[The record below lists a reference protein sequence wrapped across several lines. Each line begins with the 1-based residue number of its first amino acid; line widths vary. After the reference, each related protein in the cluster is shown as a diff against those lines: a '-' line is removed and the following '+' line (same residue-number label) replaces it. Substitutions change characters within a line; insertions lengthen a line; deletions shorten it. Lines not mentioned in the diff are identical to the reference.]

1 MPHSPLLAIL
11 AALSLLSLYSL
22 QGEEAAAP
30 ANAATNAPTPSATNA
45 ASSVTVG
52 DPSRASDLP
61 SELTNAYTNGA
72 REITIRPGTYTLPA
86 TGGESIVLNE
96 WKDAVIRA
104 TNVTVIF
111 EELAHRPVRL
121 RGCER
126 VTFEGATLRFA
137 KPSFTQARIIAMGKE
152 AGGDYIDCKIDAGY
166 PPELDGSLDI
176 ADAGTRLIKPGT
188 GDFGCEKGE
197 ELASG
202 LLRLHG
208 VRGGIGTAA
217 VNDWIFTRS
226 KSGGSTIVQ
235 LDGCNR
241 CIMRGLVLQNSGFA
255 SFFDTGGEGGNRYE
269 GCRVMPGP
277 KPEGATEEQLVGGGA
292 DGFHC
297 AGNKVGPTIDHCS
310 WEGLFHDDCIAIHG
324 SFSKVLRAEGATL
337 VLLDNRAGI
346 TEGEPVRISD
356 TKGFY
361 GEFTCTGVRTIKE
374 KVEYLEMTVSQRDK
388 PPVVITVQK
397 ESPGIT
403 GTNAA
408 VAPGDQVRIST
419 QAKSDERK
427 FEDSFKCHNVRTVTR
442 EENFVAVTLDRDS
455 GAAAESKASN
465 PQHNGAGFRITG
477 CHLGNC
483 RSRGILVKADNG
495 LIEGNVISG
504 CGMSAVSIGPEF
516 WWGESDYSRHVIVR
530 GNTLSNN
537 VLNGG
542 GSGVILIH
550 GDGAIGNADISIEQN
565 LFEKN
570 YGRVAIN
577 AEDTDGLMISSNRF
591 VLPELPLPGANPRSI
606 VDLRSC
612 RNITLRDNL
621 VEGGA
626 TNDVTVVIGKEVEG
640 LTGNDPSGIKRR

>member
-1 MPHSPLLAIL
+1 MKSSFLAIL
-11 AALSLLSLYSL
+11 SLIVIATFFLCGPLAGETLSPLNGTVGSP
-22 QGEEAAAP
+22 AAP
-30 ANAATNAPTPSATNA
+30 A
-45 ASSVTVG
+45 
-52 DPSRASDLP
+52 DLP
-61 SELTNAYTNGA
+61 RELSNAYANGA
-72 REITIRPGTYTLPA
+72 HEITITPGTYTLPA
-86 TGGESIVLNE
+86 TGSISIDLNG
-96 WKDAVIRA
+96 WKDATIHA
-104 TNVTVIF
+104 KGVTVVF
-111 EELAHRPVRL
+111 EELGHRPVRL
-121 RGCER
+121 SHCER

-137 KPSFTQARIIAMGKE
+137 KPAFTQGRIVAMGKE
-152 AGGDYIDCKIDAGY
+152 ASGDYIDCRIDAGY

-188 GDFGCEKGE
+188 GDFGCEKSE
-197 ELASG
+197 ELSSG

-208 VRGGIGTAA
+208 VRGGIGTAT

-226 KSGGSTIVQ
+226 KAGGSTIVQ

-292 DGFHC
+292 DGFHSV
-297 AGNKVGPTIDHCS
+297 GNRVGPTIDHCS

-324 SFSKVLRAEGATL
+324 GFSKVLHAEGATL
-337 VLLDNRAGI
+337 VLQDNRSGI
-346 TEGEPVRISD
+346 AEGEPVRISD
-356 TKGFY
+356 AKGYY
-361 GEFTCTGVRTIKE
+361 GEFTCKGIRPIKE

-388 PPVVITVQK
+388 PPVIITVQK

-403 GTNAA
+403 GTNAP
-408 VAPGDQVRIST
+408 VAPGDLVKIST

-427 FEDSFKCHNVRTVTR
+427 FEDSFKCHAVRTFTR
-442 EENFVAVTLDRDS
+442 EENFVEVTLDRDS
-455 GAAAESKASN
+455 GAAAESKVSN
-465 PQHNGAGFRITG
+465 PEHNGAGFRITG
-477 CHLGNC
+477 CQLGNC

-516 WWGESDYSRHVIVR
+516 SWGESDYSRHVIVR

-550 GDGAIGNADISIEQN
+550 GDGAVGNADITIERN

-570 YGRVAIN
+570 YGVIAIK
-577 AEDTDGLMISSNRF
+577 AEDTDGLLISSNRF
-591 VLPELPLPGANPRSI
+591 VLPDSPLPGVNPRRI
-606 VDLRSC
+606 LELRSC
-612 RNITLRDNL
+612 RNITLRDNRF
-621 VEGGA
+621 EGGA
-626 TNDVTVVIGKEVEG
+626 TNDVTVVVGKEVEG
-640 LTGNDPSGIKRR
+640 LTGNDSSGISRR